1 MFFTFW
7 IEKKYLND
15 GFWQHYVALSLL
27 ASNKQKE
34 KDIKVIATDLEIE
47 NKIKTN
53 LFSVSQKTAKMIC

>member
-1 MFFTFW
+1 MVSGNT
-7 IEKKYLND
+7 
-15 GFWQHYVALSLL
+15 VAFSLL

-53 LFSVSQKTAKMIC
+53 LFSVSQKTTKMIC